1 MRTASPRADALVDV
15 PRLRAAVFRSMRT
28 FFDDAGFV
36 EVETPVRVPVPALE
50 PYIDAIPAGDGYL
63 RTSPEFHMKRLL
75 AAGLPRI
82 WQAGPC
88 FRADECGRLHNPEF
102 TMLEWY
108 RAPGDYRTI
117 LADAQALVRA
127 IQGSGTPGGPDRYRL
142 ADGTRVDVDADWEI
156 RTVSE
161 AFRAAAGWDPVRT
174 FDADRFDLDLI
185 NRVEPT
191 LPRDRA
197 VVLIDYPVETAAL
210 AACRP
215 GDPPCAERWEL
226 YLGGIEI
233 ANAYTEL
240 TDAAELRQRFAGWTR
255 TRAARG
261 AAGYAPDTALLAAM
275 DAGLPPCG
283 GIALG
288 LDRLIML
295 LAGADSI
302 ADIRPFCR
310 G

>member
-1 MRTASPRADALVDV
+1 MRTASPRADTVAGAL
-15 PRLRAAVFRSMRT
+15 RLRASVRRAIRA
-28 FFDDAGFV
+28 FFDDAGFL
-36 EVETPVRVPVPALE
+36 EVETPVRVSVPALE

-75 AAGLPRI
+75 AAGMPRI

-88 FRADECGRLHNPEF
+88 FRADEAGRLHSPEF
-102 TMLEWY
+102 AMLEWY
-108 RAPGDYRTI
+108 RAPGDYRAI
-117 LADAQALVRA
+117 LDDTQALLRA
-127 IQGSGTPGGPDRYRL
+127 VTEACGGFRQ
-142 ADGTRVDVDADWEI
+142 ADGTHIDVTCDWDI
-156 RTVSE
+156 RTVSD
-161 AFRAAAGWDPVRT
+161 AFRTAAGWDPLRT
-174 FDADRFDLDLI
+174 FDPDRFDLDLV
-185 NRVEPT
+185 NHVEPS

-240 TDAAELRQRFAGWTR
+240 TDPAELRRRFAHWTAL
-255 TRAARG
+255 RAARG
-261 AAGYAPDTALLAAM
+261 APAYAPDAALLAAM

-288 LDRLIML
+288 LDRLIMR
-295 LAGADSI
+295 LAGA
-302 ADIRPFCR
+302 AALAAVLPFGAGTR
-310 G
+310 V